1 MGTSPVSPHSI
12 NWGQVNWGKI
22 LAITG
27 ILLNVGSAIGYCLV
41 KDYRR
46 ATYYAAAAILTTTVV
61 F

>member
-1 MGTSPVSPHSI
+1 MGAFAVNPHSI
-12 NWGQVNWGKI
+12 NWSQINWGKI

-27 ILLNVGSAIGYCLV
+27 ILLNIGSAIGYCLV

-46 ATYYAAAAILTTTVV
+46 ATYYTAAAILTTTVV